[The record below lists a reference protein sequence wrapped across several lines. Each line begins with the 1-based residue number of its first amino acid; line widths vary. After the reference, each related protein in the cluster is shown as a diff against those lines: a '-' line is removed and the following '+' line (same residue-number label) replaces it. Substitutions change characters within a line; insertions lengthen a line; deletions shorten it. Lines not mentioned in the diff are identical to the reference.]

1 MPLWLCEVE
10 LRDVAFQPEEKHI
23 VKESLIGS
31 VPLFAP
37 LSEEERQLLAERM
50 HLEHHSRGELLFVQG
65 EASGTLYL
73 IKSGWV
79 RLTAVG
85 FNDLASLGPGSL
97 VGDTDLLLG
106 RPRSTTAEAATET
119 DTWVLASSDLEQVIA
134 GHPQLG
140 IKLSRA
146 FGHKVAQLTAY
157 LVQRL
162 RAVPGFRELEEE
174 KLAALARRLRPQE
187 APRGSLIFQFGAP
200 GEALYVLESGQV
212 RLVTEAEPSEVDY
225 VDYVELVEGA
235 VFGEMA
241 LLTGKPQGQT
251 ARAATDVLLWALPKA
266 DFDELSG
273 TYPVIRRALSRELR
287 AHLSS
292 EDCLLAV
299 QRLRATP
306 LFGELPE
313 EALHAIAR
321 RLLLQHIPASEFVF
335 QIGEPGDALYLVES
349 GQVELMADGQ
359 RGGESLARLGA
370 GGFFGEMALL
380 TGRTRAANARALQ
393 NSNLWVLYR
402 ADFDELLVRHPAI
415 SVSLNRSLA
424 QRLAEADQCYINEH
438 LRRLTLLA
446 GLSHQQ
452 LEEVADR
459 LRPARYRAG
468 EHIYDQGSTGKALY
482 LIESGEVRLLKR
494 VDGVSIPLAPLES
507 GDFFG
512 EMELLNDS
520 PRAATVEVIRD
531 ADLWVLNKEDF
542 EALLVRYPSLAINL
556 SRTIS
561 RRLNEVDLQLAQSL
575 RGVQPVAEAV
585 PLVVP
590 APVPVPFVPVKP
602 RRMEAPL
609 VVRPRRRREPR
620 VSGGIL
626 GGLQGLSL
634 AAERSAVW
642 FNART
647 AGAKLRLAAV
657 VLLLVWICGIAAPVV
672 LIRSLRAG
680 GQVRTQDLAQ
690 LVYMEVSRPQQAQ
703 PQMVLALAPT
713 AVAPLPT
720 YTPLPTD
727 TPIPTDTPLPTDTP
741 TPTPTPTD
749 TPTPMPTP
757 TDTPVPTATPVPP
770 TPTPLPPPP
779 TPQPLVAAA
788 AAVPTAPARSW
799 DGRLDQLGVGLKE
812 APAAPGQPYW
822 KLVEARW
829 ADEEQAKGKHNIY
842 VNVLDE
848 SGQRIVG
855 QPVVVAWGDG
865 KDVKP
870 TEDKPEPEFSF
881 NFNMYATVGSYNVYI
896 EGLPSDT
903 LVGAGLGDLP
913 RPTWKI
919 HTCFYLTFQRSVR

>member
-1 MPLWLCEVE
+1 M
-10 LRDVAFQPEEKHI
+10 
-23 VKESLIGS
+23 KESLIGS

-65 EASGTLYL
+65 EANGALYF

-79 RLTAVG
+79 RLTAEG

-97 VGDTDLLLG
+97 LGETDLFLG

-119 DTWVLASSDLEQVIA
+119 DTWVLAGSDLEQVIA
-134 GHPQLG
+134 EHPHLG

-146 FGHKVAQLTAY
+146 FGHKIAQLTAY
-157 LVQRL
+157 LAQRL
-162 RAVPGFRELEEE
+162 RAVPGFQELEAE
-174 KLAALARRLRPQE
+174 KLAALARRLRSQE
-187 APRGSLIFQFGAP
+187 APRSSLIFQIGDAAD
-200 GEALYVLESGQV
+200 ALYILESGQV
-212 RLVTEAEPSEVDY
+212 RLLTEAEPSE

-241 LLTGKPQGQT
+241 LLTSKPQGQT

-266 DFDELSG
+266 DFDELCS

-287 AHLSS
+287 ARLNS
-292 EDCLLAV
+292 EDRLLAV

-313 EALHAIAR
+313 EELNAIAR
-321 RLLLQHIPASEFVF
+321 RLLLQHAPAGEFVF
-335 QIGEPGDALYLVES
+335 QIGEPGDALYVVET
-349 GQVELMADGQ
+349 GQMELMADGQ

-380 TGRTRAANARALQ
+380 TGKTRAANARALQ
-393 NSNLWVLYR
+393 DSNLWVLYR
-402 ADFDELLVRHPAI
+402 TDFDDLLVQYPAI
-415 SVSLNRSLA
+415 SVNLNRSLA
-424 QRLAEADQCYINEH
+424 QRLAEADQCYVDQH
-438 LRRLTLLA
+438 LRRLSLLA

-459 LRPARYRAG
+459 LRPARYRSG
-468 EHIYDQGSTGKALY
+468 ERIYDQGSAGKALY

-494 VDGVSIPLAPLES
+494 VDGTSIPLANLGA

-520 PRAATVEVIRD
+520 PRSATVEVVRD
-531 ADLWVLNKEDF
+531 ADLWVLNKDDF
-542 EALLVRYPSLAINL
+542 ETLLLRYPSLAINL
-556 SRTIS
+556 SRTIG
-561 RRLNEVDLQLAQSL
+561 RRLSEVDLQLAHSL
-575 RGVQPVAEAV
+575 RGVQLVAEAA
-585 PLVVP
+585 PLVAP
-590 APVPVPFVPVKP
+590 APVPFVPVTP
-602 RRMEAPL
+602 RRTKAPPAA
-609 VVRPRRRREPR
+609 RPRRRREPG

-634 AAERSAVW
+634 AAEKAAVW

-657 VLLLVWICGIAAPVV
+657 VLLLVWICGIAAPVA
-672 LIRSLRAG
+672 LIRSLRAS

-690 LVYMEVSRPQQAQ
+690 LVYMEVSRPQQRQ
-703 PQMVLALAPT
+703 PQTALALAPT

-720 YTPLPTD
+720 YTPLPTE
-727 TPIPTDTPLPTDTP
+727 TPVPTETPLPTDTP

-749 TPTPMPTP
+749 TPTPTPTP
-757 TDTPVPTATPVPP
+757 PDTPVPTATPVPP
-770 TPTPLPPPP
+770 TPTRIPP
-779 TPQPLVAAA
+779 TPTPPPVVAAA
-788 AAVPTAPARSW
+788 AVEPSAPARSW
-799 DGRLDQLGVGLKE
+799 DGRLDQLGVGVQE

-822 KLVEARW
+822 KLVEAQW
-829 ADEEQAKGKHNIY
+829 ADEKEAKGKHNIY

-848 SGQRIVG
+848 SGQRIIG
-855 QPVVVAWGDG
+855 QPVVVQWGGG

-870 TEDKPEPEFSF
+870 TEDKTEPEYSF
-881 NFNMYATVGSYNVYI
+881 NFNMYATIGSYNVYI
-896 EGLPSDT
+896 EGAPSDT
-903 LVGAGLGDLP
+903 LLGAGLGDLP
-913 RPTWKI
+913 RPQWNI